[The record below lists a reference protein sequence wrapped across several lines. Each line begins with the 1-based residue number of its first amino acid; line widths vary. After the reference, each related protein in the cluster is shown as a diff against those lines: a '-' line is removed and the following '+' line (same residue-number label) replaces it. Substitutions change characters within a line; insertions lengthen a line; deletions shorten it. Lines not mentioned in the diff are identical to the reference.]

1 MIPIKPL
8 TCADEVPMD
17 HATLEKLFEVTW
29 DKMMIDQ
36 RGRTDKNGKPWKQ
49 WSISGTLLLKSEI
62 CDHYLCSKVT
72 SGLGSEGIRLNVKQ
86 IQVLKTMVVGCLIYV
101 STLADIT
108 AVKAILFK
116 LCTDTE
122 LLMIK
127 NGRNKQ
133 YDGMDIPDFTLS

>member
-1 MIPIKPL
+1 MERS
-8 TCADEVPMD
+8 A
-17 HATLEKLFEVTW
+17 LEKFFEVAW

-72 SGLGSEGIRLNVKQ
+72 SGLGSEGIRLNVTQ
-86 IQVLKTMVVGCLIYV
+86 IQVLKTMVVGCLICV
-101 STLADIT
+101 SNLIDIT
-108 AVKAILFK
+108 AVKAILLK
-116 LCTDTE
+116 LCKDTE

-127 NGRNKQ
+127 NGRNK
-133 YDGMDIPDFTLS
+133 